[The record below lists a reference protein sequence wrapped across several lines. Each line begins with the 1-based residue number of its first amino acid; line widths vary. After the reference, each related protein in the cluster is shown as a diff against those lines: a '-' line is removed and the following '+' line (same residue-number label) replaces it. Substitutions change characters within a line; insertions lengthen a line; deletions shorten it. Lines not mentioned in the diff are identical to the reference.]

1 MIFSFKHVTALT
13 FFHHLY
19 SQGIPYAPYMD
30 PWVIL
35 KKQYLDEKC
44 AGGSGA
50 ASMTAAGAA
59 LAASE
64 SHVTGMDSAGV
75 VLNPSA
81 FSRSVA
87 PSAYAAVSDKHKQIQ
102 QNGVGVSG
110 GAQFLSAQQLLQRQ
124 AASATANS
132 GLHVSIGAGG
142 VNANAYAYG
151 NGNASTNVNALAYG
165 GGSYPV
171 SNNSATA
178 PPSLP
183 PPPQQQQ
190 QVSNAQKPTHT
201 LNGQAWYVQSAGR
214 AVNQVCN
221 LPCMFYI
228 RSTFLD
234 LRLVSISRDSF
245 VCILIAVYW

>member
-1 MIFSFKHVTALT
+1 
-13 FFHHLY
+13 
-19 SQGIPYAPYMD
+19 MD

-64 SHVTGMDSAGV
+64 SHVTGMGSAGV

-87 PSAYAAVSDKHKQIQ
+87 PSAYAAVSDKHKQPQ
-102 QNGVGVSG
+102 QNGGGVSGING

-132 GLHVSIGAGG
+132 GLHVSISAGS
-142 VNANAYAYG
+142 VNANAYGNG
-151 NGNASTNVNALAYG
+151 NGNASTDVNALAYG
-165 GGSYPV
+165 GGSYPS
-171 SNNSATA
+171 SNNSTTA

-190 QVSNAQKPTHT
+190 QQQVSNAQKTAHT

-214 AVNQVCN
+214 AVNQVGT
-221 LPCMFYI
+221 LPCMLYI

-234 LRLVSISRDSF
+234 LR
-245 VCILIAVYW
+245 